1 MKIPW
6 LCNQCILCLKRGDL
20 SEEHVIPK
28 SIGGRLTANF
38 LCQTC
43 NSNLGR
49 AVENVAKY
57 DPSIRIALE
66 NLSRD
71 IPELYSSITERQP
84 FYGNSQAGRVPGY
97 FRNGHFLVQPI
108 KMADNS
114 LVKPTEDAK
123 KTIKTI
129 LERQGCTKSEI
140 ERVLSKFDYCPSNKI
155 TEIYPGLEIAKWDI
169 EKIELNFESTSL
181 MNPLIPL
188 KIAFEFIACH
198 LGESICALEPQLEE
212 IRKVFAKQDTSDNEC
227 YQVERL
233 NAGEYKPFHGIVLE
247 GNNSSHAQVQVRL
260 FGWLAFRV
268 HFRRLKVHAPRCAYT
283 HFLDTNIEDLRIVED
298 KMYNSPN
305 Q

>member
-1 MKIPW
+1 
-6 LCNQCILCLKRGDL
+6 LCK
-20 SEEHVIPK
+20 
-28 SIGGRLTANF
+28 
-38 LCQTC
+38 TC

-49 AVENVAKY
+49 VVEKTAKS

-71 IPELYSSITERQP
+71 IPELYSSIIEQQP
-84 FYGNSQAGRVPGY
+84 FYGYSQAGRVPGY
-97 FRNGHFLVQPI
+97 FRNGQFLVQPL

-114 LVKPTEDAK
+114 LVQPTENAK
-123 KTIKTI
+123 KSIKTI

-140 ERVLSKFDYCPSNKI
+140 ESAVSKFDFCPSNRI
-155 TEIYPGLEIAKWDI
+155 TEIYPGLETAKWDI
-169 EKIELNFESTSL
+169 EKIELNFERTSL

-212 IRKVFAKQDTSDNEC
+212 IRKVFAKQDTADNEC
-227 YQVERL
+227 FQVERL

-247 GNNSSHAQVQVRL
+247 GNNNSHAQVQVRL

-268 HFRRLKVHAPRCAYT
+268 HFKRLKIHAPRCAYT

-298 KMYNSPN
+298 NTYDLPN